1 MTLREQQSKFVQLV
15 AKLIEFAY
23 THDIELTFGE
33 ALRTPEQ
40 QQIYIDKGLSKTSNS
55 KHLIKLAIDLNVF
68 INGEYR
74 TDKPS
79 YQILGDFW
87 KSLDPE
93 CIWGGDWGW
102 DANHFQY
109 TK

>member
-1 MTLREQQSKFVQLV
+1 MSLRALQSKFVMLV
-15 AKLIEFAY
+15 GKLIEFAY
-23 THDIELTFGE
+23 ANGMELTFGE

-40 QQIYIDKGLSKTSNS
+40 QEIYFQKGLSKTKNS
-55 KHLIKLAIDLNVF
+55 KHLFKLAIDFNLF
-68 INGEYR
+68 INSEYR

-79 YQILGDFW
+79 YQILGDYW

-93 CIWGGDWGW
+93 CVWGGDWGW